1 MYLRGSKWD
10 LRKKRRRSRPWR
22 ILLLLILVVG
32 AVYVWQV
39 YIPTVPPLFIPTLTP
54 TRSPASFVLE
64 AESLFQAGKLSQAE
78 ASYLEAIAVNPR
90 ETNHYIEL
98 ARVRVFAGNYVDA
111 ETAARDALVI
121 DPNSA
126 LAHAVLG
133 WSMDFQAGQE
143 QDPTRKSELLAD
155 AMEHAEQALKINPNS
170 ALVNAFYAEILID
183 YDITEYER
191 ALEAAERSLELAPN
205 LLEAH
210 RAMGYVWELTGNR
223 QQALDSYQAAML
235 INPNIPRL
243 HIDIA
248 NMQRALGDI
257 EGARDS
263 YLNAVALAPIS
274 TEPLSLLVQLYAGIG
289 EFGRAS
295 QYAENA
301 VELEPTN
308 ARLRGNLGRMY
319 YHNNA
324 LDEAIVQLELAIRG
338 GPTEEGVWVEGLPLN
353 PGDDRVIEFY
363 YTYGLALAK
372 MGRCEEAIPIFE
384 ALLRGV
390 PENEIAVYN
399 AQEGL
404 ILCGQLERTPTPESE
419 ESTAP

>member
-10 LRKKRRRSRPWR
+10 LRKKRGRSRSWR
-22 ILLLLILVVG
+22 ILLLLLLIVG
-32 AVYVWQV
+32 AVYIWQI

-64 AESLFQAGKLSQAE
+64 AESLFQAGKLSLAE
-78 ASYLEAIAVNPR
+78 ESYLEAIAVNPR
-90 ETNHYIEL
+90 ETTYYIEL
-98 ARVRVFAGNYVDA
+98 ARIRVFAGNYADA

-126 LAHAVLG
+126 LAHAVLA
-133 WSMDFQAGQE
+133 WSVDFQAGQE
-143 QDPTRKSELLAD
+143 QDPAKKSELLAT
-155 AMEHAEQALKINPNS
+155 AMEEAELAVKINPNS
-170 ALVNAFYAEILID
+170 ALAHAYYAEILID
-183 YDITEYER
+183 NNITEYGR
-191 ALEAAERSLELAPN
+191 ALEEAQRAMQLDPN

-223 QQALDSYQAAML
+223 QQALEAYQAAML
-235 INPNIPRL
+235 INPNLPRL
-243 HIDIA
+243 HIDIG
-248 NMQRALGDI
+248 NMQRALGDSD
-257 EGARDS
+257 GARDS
-263 YLNAVALAPIS
+263 YLNAVSLAPTS
-274 TEPLSLLVQLYAGIG
+274 TEPLTLLVQLYAGIG

-295 QYAENA
+295 QYAKNA
-301 VELEPTN
+301 VDLDPTN

-324 LDEAIVQLELAIRG
+324 LEEAIVQLELAIRG
-338 GPTEEGVWVEGLPLN
+338 GPTEDGDWVEGFPLN
-353 PGDDRVIEFY
+353 PADGRVIEFY

-372 MGRCEEAIPIFE
+372 MGRCEEAIPIFD

-390 PENEIAVYN
+390 PENEVAFYN

-419 ESTAP
+419 ETPSP

>member
-32 AVYVWQV
+32 AVYVWQI

-78 ASYLEAIAVNPR
+78 ESYLKAIAVSPR
-90 ETNHYIEL
+90 ETNYYIEL
-98 ARVRVFAGNYVDA
+98 ARIRVFAGNYAEA

-133 WSMDFQAGQE
+133 WSIDFQAGQE
-143 QDPTRKSELLAD
+143 QDPAIKSKLLDD
-155 AMEHAEQALKINPNS
+155 AMEEAEKALKINPNS
-170 ALVNAFYAEILID
+170 ALVNAYYAEILID
-183 YDITEYER
+183 NSITEYGR
-191 ALEAAERSLELAPN
+191 ALEAAQRSLELDPN
-205 LLEAH
+205 LLEAY

-223 QQALDSYQAAML
+223 QQALESYQAAML
-235 INPNIPRL
+235 LNPNIPRL

-263 YLNAVALAPIS
+263 YLNAVALAPTS
-274 TEPLSLLVQLYAGIG
+274 TEPLSLLVQLYAGVG

-301 VELEPTN
+301 VDLEPTN

-338 GPTEEGVWVEGLPLN
+338 GPTEDGVWVEGLPLN
-353 PGDDRVIEFY
+353 PGDERVIEFY

-372 MGRCEEAIPIFE
+372 TGRCEEAIPIFE

-390 PENEIAVYN
+390 PENEIAIYN

-419 ESTAP
+419 ETPAP

>member
-10 LRKKRRRSRPWR
+10 LRKKRGRSRPWR

-32 AVYVWQV
+32 LVYIWQV

-78 ASYLEAIAVNPR
+78 ESYLQAIAVNPR
-90 ETNHYIEL
+90 ETTYHIEL
-98 ARVRVFAGNYVDA
+98 ARIRVFAGNYSDA

-126 LAHAVLG
+126 LAHAVLA
-133 WSMDFQAGQE
+133 WSVDFQAGQE
-143 QDPTRKSELLAD
+143 QDPAKKSELLAT
-155 AMEHAEQALKINPNS
+155 AMEEVELAVKINPNS
-170 ALVNAFYAEILID
+170 ALVHAYYAEILID
-183 YDITEYER
+183 NNITDYGQALEEAQR
-191 ALEAAERSLELAPN
+191 ALELDPN
-205 LLEAH
+205 LLEAY
-210 RAMGYVWELTGNR
+210 RALGYVWELTGNR
-223 QQALDSYQAAML
+223 QQALEAYQAAML
-235 INPNIPRL
+235 INPNLPRL
-243 HIDIA
+243 HIDIG
-248 NMQRALGDI
+248 NMQRVLGDT

-263 YLNAVALAPIS
+263 YLNAVALAPTS

-295 QYAENA
+295 QYAKNA
-301 VELEPTN
+301 VDLDPTN
-308 ARLRGNLGRMY
+308 ARLHGNLGRMY
-319 YHNNA
+319 YHNNS
-324 LDEAIVQLELAIRG
+324 LEEAIVQLELAIRG
-338 GPTEEGVWVEGLPLN
+338 GPTDEGLWVEGLPLN
-353 PGDDRVIEFY
+353 PTDERVIEFY

-372 MGRCEEAIPIFE
+372 LGRCEEAVPIFE

-419 ESTAP
+419 ETPTP

>member
-10 LRKKRRRSRPWR
+10 LRKKRSRSRPWR
-22 ILLLLILVVG
+22 IFLLLILVAG
-32 AVYVWQV
+32 AVYIWQI

-78 ASYLEAIAVNPR
+78 ESYLEAIAVNPR
-90 ETNHYIEL
+90 ETSYYIEL
-98 ARVRVFAGNYVDA
+98 ARIRVFAGDFAAA

-126 LAHAVLG
+126 LAHAVLA
-133 WSMDFQAGQE
+133 WSIDFQAGHE
-143 QDPTRKSELLAD
+143 QDPAMKSELLAS
-155 AMEHAEQALKINPNS
+155 AMEEAELAVKINPNS
-170 ALVNAFYAEILID
+170 ALVHAYYAEILID
-183 YDITEYER
+183 NNITEYGR
-191 ALEAAERSLELAPN
+191 ALEEAQRALELDPN

-223 QQALDSYQAAML
+223 QQALEAYQAAML
-235 INPNIPRL
+235 INPNLPRL
-243 HIDIA
+243 HIDIG
-248 NMQRALGDI
+248 NMQRALGDSD
-257 EGARDS
+257 GARDS
-263 YLNAVALAPIS
+263 YLNAVALAPTS
-274 TEPLSLLVQLYAGIG
+274 TEPLTLLVQLYAGIG

-295 QYAENA
+295 QYAKTA
-301 VELEPTN
+301 VDLDPTD

-324 LDEAIVQLELAIRG
+324 WEEAIVQLELAIRG
-338 GPTEEGVWVEGLPLN
+338 GPTEGADWVEGLPLN
-353 PGDDRVIEFY
+353 PADERVIEFY

-372 MGRCEEAIPIFE
+372 LGRCEEAVPIFE

-390 PENEIAVYN
+390 PENEVAFYN

-419 ESTAP
+419 EAPSP

>member
-32 AVYVWQV
+32 AVYVWQI

-78 ASYLEAIAVNPR
+78 ESYLEAIAVNPR
-90 ETNHYIEL
+90 ETNYYIEL
-98 ARVRVFAGNYVDA
+98 ARIRVFAGNYVDA

-133 WSMDFQAGQE
+133 WSIDFQAGQE

-155 AMEHAEQALKINPNS
+155 AMEQAEQALKINPNS

-183 YDITEYER
+183 HNIAEYER
-191 ALEAAERSLELAPN
+191 ALEAAERGLELDPN

-223 QQALDSYQAAML
+223 QQALESYQAAML

-263 YLNAVALAPIS
+263 YLNAVALAPTS

-301 VELEPTN
+301 VDLEPTN

-324 LDEAIVQLELAIRG
+324 LDEAIIQLELAIRG
-338 GPTEEGVWVEGLPLN
+338 GPTEDGVWVEGLPLN
-353 PGDDRVIEFY
+353 PGDERVIEFY

-419 ESTAP
+419 ETPAP